1 MALCTGG
8 AHANLW
14 TDLEKKA
21 IFKKLEKRVRIK
33 RLCNESDM
41 MQNHLCVPTNSVVD
55 MVTWRVLGY
64 FGAVAFAR

>member
-8 AHANLW
+8 AYANLW

-21 IFKKLEKRVRIK
+21 ICNKLERCVRIE
-33 RLCNESDM
+33 RLCNESDL

-55 MVTWRVLGY
+55 LVAWLVLGH